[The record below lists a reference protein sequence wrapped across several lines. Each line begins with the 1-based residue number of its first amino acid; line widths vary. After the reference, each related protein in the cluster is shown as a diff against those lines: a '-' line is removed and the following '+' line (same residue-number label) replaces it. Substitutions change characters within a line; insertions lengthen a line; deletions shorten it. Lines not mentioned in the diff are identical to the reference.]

1 MSTEKPDELTEQQ
14 LEKYLELEKSWTKML
29 KDRFEKE
36 LKSKPPLP
44 PWLKYP
50 DISEGDIFW
59 RMGTGEDYII
69 EYFGLYFKY
78 ATSAEIEVYTSKYPE
93 PKEWRGTYEAFKH

>member
-1 MSTEKPDELTEQQ
+1 MSTDKPEGFTDEQW
-14 LEKYLELEKSWTKML
+14 EKYLEHEMSWARML
-29 KDRFEKE
+29 KERFEKE

-44 PWLKYP
+44 PWLEYP

-59 RMGTGEDYII
+59 RMGTGEDYLV

-78 ATSAEIEVYTSKYPE
+78 ATSAEVDAYVSKYPE
-93 PKEWRGTYEAFKH
+93 PKEWLGTYEAFKH